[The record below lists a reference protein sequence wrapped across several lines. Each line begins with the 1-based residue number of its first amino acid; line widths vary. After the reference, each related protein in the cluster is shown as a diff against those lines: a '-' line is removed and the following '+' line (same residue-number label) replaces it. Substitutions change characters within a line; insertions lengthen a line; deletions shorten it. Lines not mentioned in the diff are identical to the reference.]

1 MSGTKLEYIR
11 ATHEEIEEC
20 EKAIE
25 QELSDRARSV
35 NYLNQYF
42 QVKDLVIQEYT
53 IKACMEKASEASKR
67 ALKFYEDNDK

>member
-42 QVKDLVIQEYT
+42 
-53 IKACMEKASEASKR
+53 
-67 ALKFYEDNDK
+67 